1 MENNLFTIP
10 YICRCEACL
19 CSVLGS
25 LGAACDPASGQC
37 SCRPGYTG
45 HKCNICP
52 DGGGE
57 RHGGCGQ
64 GPSGFIHRFSYAKLF
79 AIKMYMSFTLC
90 LSSHVPYYTV
100 KRLSIF
106 PSPSG
111 KSQPNSPWTEIIK
124 FFLSVESLVSDFPA
138 GDGEINNLFYSVP

>member
-1 MENNLFTIP
+1 MLKFLNLFYEKKTFSIL

-25 LGAACDPASGQC
+25 VGPACDPASGQC

-64 GPSGFIHRFSYAKLF
+64 GPWGFIYMVSYAKLF
-79 AIKMYMSFTLC
+79 AKKIHNLC
-90 LSSHVPYYTV
+90 HLLFVSDSHVPYYTV
-100 KRLSIF
+100 KKVINF
-106 PSPSG
+106 PLPIREVTNQTLPG
-111 KSQPNSPWTEIIK
+111 REYTV
-124 FFLSVESLVSDFPA
+124 FA
-138 GDGEINNLFYSVP
+138 GNN